1 MTIVI
6 TIMHRG
12 KHTGRHCAIIDST
25 GGKISKP
32 IVIVSDRKMFFLFP
46 QDCRE
51 DIIIIM

>member
-6 TIMHRG
+6 TIMHPADKQHR
-12 KHTGRHCAIIDST
+12 AIIDST

-46 QDCRE
+46 QDYRE
-51 DIIIIM
+51 IIIIM